1 MEREGNIP
9 RMLGKAAISGGVQS
23 GMSMGGAVTKA
34 GYDVD
39 LKNLSAAGIFLN
51 YVNMVYSVGGGVT
64 AYGFQKTLEP
74 CPE

>member
-1 MEREGNIP
+1 
-9 RMLGKAAISGGVQS
+9 MLGKAAISGGVQS

-64 AYGFQKTLEP
+64 AYGFQKTLEL